1 MSSQI
6 KKRETR
12 FLSGVENWSATVRRV
27 RLERLKDETTAGRE
41 GSQQA
46 AIQNGGQILHIKEPA
61 DALNTLSVL
70 L

>member
-1 MSSQI
+1 M
-6 KKRETR
+6 
-12 FLSGVENWSATVRRV
+12 RRV
-27 RLERLKDETTAGRE
+27 RLERLRDETTAGRE

-61 DALNTLSVL
+61 DVLNTLSVL